1 MRVYEGKYL
10 SVTSIIE
17 LRKPFNSSSFIK
29 WCDSKGFDSKL
40 ISATS
45 SILGEKV
52 SEYINDKMNALE
64 SLTAPQIDMLESR
77 LYSAVDDFLKEWELV
92 STEQEVVCEELM
104 YAGRY
109 DGIVR
114 KKGTHKIML
123 VDWKTYGAW
132 QDKKYKRDNTK
143 IKKVKWQL
151 SMYAY
156 AMNWKQGLGVV
167 VFKNDGSWE
176 LEEVVFDKEMI
187 EWIKTHRDLI
197 LKVVE
202 NEQVKDTLEKV

>member
-17 LRKPFNSSSFIK
+17 LRKPFNSSSFK
-29 WCDSKGFDSKL
+29 NWCESKGLDSEL

-45 SILGEKV
+45 SILGDKV

-64 SLTAPQIDMLESR
+64 GITAPQIDMLESR

-92 STEQEVVCEELM
+92 STEQEVICDELM

-109 DGIVR
+109 DGIIR
-114 KKGTHKIML
+114 KKGTYKMIL
-123 VDWKTYGAW
+123 ADWKTYGAW
-132 QDKKYKRDNTK
+132 NGREYKRDNAK

-176 LEEVVFDKEMI
+176 LEEVVFDNEII
-187 EWIKTHRDLI
+187 EWIRNNQDLI
-197 LKVVE
+197 LKVVKD
-202 NEQVKDTLEKV
+202 EQSKKVLD